1 MVVVVGTGGFGVRRF
16 GKEVNNPWWAS
27 AQAYETGLITG
38 ALICKFNE
46 NGMDDRAH
54 CKFTSPYGPK
64 GPTVLDEFWL
74 RSEVGNE
81 GAVGAEDSS
90 GGDRPSFL
98 RLQVSSSGDDV
109 VQTTG
114 RMYCDSTSADL
125 GTGLTRTGL
134 TPVKAAFRFQDVP
147 LRAADSDHLIAAYIS
162 MSINANSRNGSP
174 ARFQIRAEMTADAQP
189 LCTSAALEGRNWSQT
204 VVEWVDVQPWDGRD
218 ENYMPGMQVET
229 PNLLPLLRNLLRQP
243 GWSEGN
249 SISFSIDGDGTRSVR
264 TFDLEEGCHA
274 PALVV
279 AVRNRCEG
287 AETQVATFFPAYYLS
302 VSYFLPSL
310 FLPPA

>member
-1 MVVVVGTGGFGVRRF
+1 
-16 GKEVNNPWWAS
+16 
-27 AQAYETGLITG
+27 
-38 ALICKFNE
+38 
-46 NGMDDRAH
+46 
-54 CKFTSPYGPK
+54 
-64 GPTVLDEFWL
+64 
-74 RSEVGNE
+74 
-81 GAVGAEDSS
+81 
-90 GGDRPSFL
+90 
-98 RLQVSSSGDDV
+98 
-109 VQTTG
+109 
-114 RMYCDSTSADL
+114 MYCDSTSADL
-125 GTGLTRTGL
+125 GTGLTRAGL

-147 LRAADSDHLIAAYIS
+147 LRAADADHLIAAYIS

-229 PNLLPLLRNLLRQP
+229 PNLLLLLRNLLRQP

-264 TFDLEEGCHA
+264 TFDLDEGCHA

-279 AVRNRCEG
+279 VVRNRCEG
-287 AETQVATFFPAYYLS
+287 AETRVTIIS
-302 VSYFLPSL
+302 FLTYCGHSSFLLLLLMFLLPLTSGFYPFSL
-310 FLPPA
+310 LCPGLLHRRR